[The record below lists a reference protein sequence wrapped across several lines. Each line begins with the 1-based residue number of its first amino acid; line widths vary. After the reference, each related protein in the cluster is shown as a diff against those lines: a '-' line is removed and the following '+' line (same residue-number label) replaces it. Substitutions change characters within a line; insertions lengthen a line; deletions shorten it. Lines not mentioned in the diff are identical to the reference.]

1 MAPTRFVI
9 ALCLLA
15 AILVPALAKDE
26 PKAEPRKTSKADQRK
41 IDTER
46 NARRKEREQRAK
58 ANAKAHE
65 ALTKKLET
73 LMDGY
78 KERDFS
84 GSVLVAKDGKALLK
98 KGYAMADRDAKRAN
112 APDTL
117 FDIGSVTKT
126 FTAAGVLRLEQDGKL
141 RLDDTLGKFFPSA
154 PADKKPITLTQLL
167 SHTSGLSRMYDSE
180 HFDFE
185 SRDNTVKGL
194 LSIPLIGKPG
204 EKHEYSNTN
213 YFIAAAVIEIA
224 SGESYEN
231 YMQKNILESTG
242 MKDSGFCS
250 GEKLDDKRSAM
261 RYEDGQNRGS
271 VTDWP
276 FTWGQKGCGYMV
288 STVEDMW
295 RFSEAIEWSDFLD
308 AKAKELWFNVQKES
322 YALGWTVLEI
332 DGKKMQCHAGAAP
345 GARAYFARLPEIDA
359 MFILLLNSCEQGS
372 LLEFD
377 VAREISA
384 LLRAQE

>member
-58 ANAKAHE
+58 AHAKAHE

-126 FTAAGVLRLEQDGKL
+126 FTAAGR
-141 RLDDTLGKFFPSA
+141 PA
-154 PADKKPITLTQLL
+154 PGTGWQ
-167 SHTSGLSRMYDSE
+167 
-180 HFDFE
+180 
-185 SRDNTVKGL
+185 
-194 LSIPLIGKPG
+194 
-204 EKHEYSNTN
+204 
-213 YFIAAAVIEIA
+213 IA
-224 SGESYEN
+224 S
-231 YMQKNILESTG
+231 
-242 MKDSGFCS
+242 
-250 GEKLDDKRSAM
+250 
-261 RYEDGQNRGS
+261 
-271 VTDWP
+271 
-276 FTWGQKGCGYMV
+276 
-288 STVEDMW
+288 
-295 RFSEAIEWSDFLD
+295 
-308 AKAKELWFNVQKES
+308 
-322 YALGWTVLEI
+322 
-332 DGKKMQCHAGAAP
+332 
-345 GARAYFARLPEIDA
+345 
-359 MFILLLNSCEQGS
+359 
-372 LLEFD
+372 
-377 VAREISA
+377 
-384 LLRAQE
+384 

>member
-1 MAPTRFVI
+1 
-9 ALCLLA
+9 
-15 AILVPALAKDE
+15 
-26 PKAEPRKTSKADQRK
+26 
-41 IDTER
+41 
-46 NARRKEREQRAK
+46 
-58 ANAKAHE
+58 
-65 ALTKKLET
+65 
-73 LMDGY
+73 MDGY
-78 KERDFS
+78 KERGFS

-98 KGYAMADRDAKRAN
+98 KGYAMADREAKRAN

-126 FTAAGVLRLEQDGKL
+126 FTAAGILRLEQDGKL
-141 RLDDTLGKFFPSA
+141 RLDDTLGKFFPNA

-167 SHTSGLSRMYDSE
+167 SHSGGISRMYDNE
-180 HFDFE
+180 HFDYE

-194 LSIPLIGKPG
+194 LSIPLTSKPG
-204 EKHEYSNTN
+204 EKYEYSNTN
-213 YFIAAAVIEIA
+213 YFIAAAIIEVA
-224 SGESYEN
+224 SGESYET
-231 YMQKNILESTG
+231 YMQKNILEASG

-261 RYEDGQNRGS
+261 RYEDGQNKGS

-295 RFSEAIEWSDFLD
+295 RFSEAIEWNDFID
-308 AKAKELWFNVQKES
+308 AKAKELWFTVQKEN
-322 YALGWTVLEI
+322 YAFGWSILDT
-332 DGKKMQCHAGAAP
+332 DGKKTQCHAGAAP

-359 MFILLLNSCEQGS
+359 MFVLLLNSCGQGS

-377 VAREISA
+377 IAREITA
-384 LLRAQE
+384 LLRAP